1 MEPTERDSKLF
12 LPNQVLDLIQLQRRT
27 FFNILLMKNGITQNT
42 PTQDIEIFKPLVM
55 EFQTIIIITITTM
68 IIKNQRKLAFMR

>member
-1 MEPTERDSKLF
+1 MEPTERDSKHF
-12 LPNQVLDLIQLQRRT
+12 LPNKVLDLIQLQRRT

-42 PTQDIEIFKPLVM
+42 QTQDIEIFKPLVM
-55 EFQTIIIITITTM
+55 DFQTIIIITITTT

>member
-42 PTQDIEIFKPLVM
+42 PTQDTEIFKPLVM
-55 EFQTIIIITITTM
+55 DFQTIIIITITTT

>member
-27 FFNILLMKNGITQNT
+27 FFNILPTKNGITQNT
-42 PTQDIEIFKPLVM
+42 QTQDIEIFKPLVM
-55 EFQTIIIITITTM
+55 DFQITIIITITIT
-68 IIKNQRKLAFMR
+68 IIKSQRKLAFMR

>member
-42 PTQDIEIFKPLVM
+42 QTQDIEIFKPLVM
-55 EFQTIIIITITTM
+55 DFQTIIIITITTT
-68 IIKNQRKLAFMR
+68 IIKNKRKPAFMR

>member
-27 FFNILLMKNGITQNT
+27 FFNILPTKNGITQNT
-42 PTQDIEIFKPLVM
+42 QTQEIEIFKPLVM
-55 EFQTIIIITITTM
+55 DFQTTIIITITTT

>member
-27 FFNILLMKNGITQNT
+27 FFNILPTKNGITQNT
-42 PTQDIEIFKPLVM
+42 QTQGIEIFKPLVM
-55 EFQTIIIITITTM
+55 DSQTTIIITIITT

>member
-42 PTQDIEIFKPLVM
+42 QTQDIEIFKPLVM
-55 EFQTIIIITITTM
+55 DFQTIIIITITTT

>member
-42 PTQDIEIFKPLVM
+42 QTQDIEIFKPLVM
-55 EFQTIIIITITTM
+55 DSQTTIIITIITT

>member
-27 FFNILLMKNGITQNT
+27 FFNILPTKNGITQNT
-42 PTQDIEIFKPLVM
+42 QTQDIEIFKPLVM
-55 EFQTIIIITITTM
+55 DFQITIIITITIT

>member
-27 FFNILLMKNGITQNT
+27 FFNILPTKNGIIQNT
-42 PTQDIEIFKPLVM
+42 QTQDIETFKPLVM
-55 EFQTIIIITITTM
+55 DSQTTIIITITTT

>member
-27 FFNILLMKNGITQNT
+27 FFNILPTKNGITQNT
-42 PTQDIEIFKPLVM
+42 QTQDIEIFKPLVM
-55 EFQTIIIITITTM
+55 DFQITIIITITTT

>member
-12 LPNQVLDLIQLQRRT
+12 LPNQVLDLIQLQRKT
-27 FFNILLMKNGITQNT
+27 FFNILPTKNGITQNT
-42 PTQDIEIFKPLVM
+42 QTQDIEIFKPLVM
-55 EFQTIIIITITTM
+55 DFQITIIITITTT

>member
-12 LPNQVLDLIQLQRRT
+12 LPNKVLDLIQLQRRT

-42 PTQDIEIFKPLVM
+42 QTQDIEIFKPLVM
-55 EFQTIIIITITTM
+55 DFQITIIITITIT
-68 IIKNQRKLAFMR
+68 IIKSQRKLAFMR